1 MTSKIRATQ
10 KKYVNALQGL
20 GIEDLEKKSL
30 AELKDLMD
38 VHKVQVS
45 TKRKRDWLSHE
56 IDVVN
61 GVNKLFQEGLYVIV
75 RDGKET
81 DLLDKKNAVFRAEQ
95 AGGATQ
101 SDVKVVHGKH
111 VFFIECKLNFEAAE
125 YFKYGLK
132 IRGS

>member
-38 VHKVQVS
+38 VHKAQVS

-61 GVNKLFQEGLYVIV
+61 GINKLFQEGLYVIV

-81 DLLDKKNAVFRAEQ
+81 DLLDKKNDIFRAEQ
-95 AGGATQ
+95 AGGPT
-101 SDVKVVHGKH
+101 
-111 VFFIECKLNFEAAE
+111 
-125 YFKYGLK
+125 
-132 IRGS
+132 